1 MFEMEAVAPAESRS
15 FQRAADLVTPPAA
28 GPTSLFAPPA
38 DAETQRRQ
46 HLQAVLIDVL
56 RAADADRAIAETAAS
71 TVWPRLERTAQQLG
85 DTGLADIVRILG
97 LSATL
102 ERLAAAYRYQSQ
114 IQALAAKELETVGI
128 TPPGDPVPTGFQK
141 ALEGLQAAVAQRV
154 QLPGSAAGYGGR

>member
-1 MFEMEAVAPAESRS
+1 MFEIDPAPAADGRG
-15 FQRAADLVTPPAA
+15 FQRAAELVSPPET
-28 GPTSLFAPPA
+28 GPGSLFAPPA

-46 HLQAVLIDVL
+46 HIQAVLMDVL
-56 RAADADRAIAETAAS
+56 RAADADRAIAETAAQ

-85 DTGLADIVRILG
+85 DGGLADIVRILG

-128 TPPGDPVPTGFQK
+128 TPPADPVPTSFQK
-141 ALEGLQAAVAQRV
+141 ALEGLQTAVAQRV
-154 QLPGSAAGYGGR
+154 QLPTAAPGYGTR